1 MAPQI
6 KAPTTLHPSPPPAC
20 LTLDIVH
27 VLEAVAA
34 DLLQLLDSSVL
45 GKLLHQLDDALW
57 EGDRAQRG
65 TGRSAA
71 SGSFFTPQLDDALLL
86 KAEAR
91 EQRAR
96 VSVCRCCW
104 NGCKSPCPSPPTGGR
119 RLQSPRHPGA
129 RLTLH
134 SLTQPPSLHS
144 PFMQVHVPSLIPP
157 SPPPPSLHSTHLV
170 QVPPLQPAVVGHRLL
185 QLMIHGR
192 AQGTRSIL
200 LDAQAL
206 GARALRLC
214 GDKCEGKCGITT
226 EPRTSEWGTNGLHTG
241 LTAFIRGRGQG
252 RNRSDECIR
261 PPLPTFTEMP
271 FTHPFPHKRYTPFST
286 LFRLP

>member
-157 SPPPPSLHSTHLV
+157 SPPPLSPPLHSPGPGASTRASGCWPPPPSTHDTREGS
-170 QVPPLQPAVVGHRLL
+170 GHP
-185 QLMIHGR
+185 QH
-192 AQGTRSIL
+192 T
-200 LDAQAL
+200 
-206 GARALRLC
+206 
-214 GDKCEGKCGITT
+214 
-226 EPRTSEWGTNGLHTG
+226 PRCSSPWGTSPAPVWG
-241 LTAFIRGRGQG
+241 
-252 RNRSDECIR
+252 
-261 PPLPTFTEMP
+261 
-271 FTHPFPHKRYTPFST
+271 
-286 LFRLP
+286 